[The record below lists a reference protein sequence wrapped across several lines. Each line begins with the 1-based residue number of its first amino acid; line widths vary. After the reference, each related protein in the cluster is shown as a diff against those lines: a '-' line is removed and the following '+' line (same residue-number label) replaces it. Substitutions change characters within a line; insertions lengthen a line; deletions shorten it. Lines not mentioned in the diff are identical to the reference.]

1 MHYVFLSIYKHWI
14 IIYMYIFFFFLNK
27 VNKEDQFYFAAKICA
42 SAGTTATS
50 YSFSHLNTW
59 TDWLLLIHLSSNQ
72 AQFSSPLPPTTV
84 TFTCHTDFIFT
95 ATTAHLPALS
105 PDCQSAASRLHS
117 LTIHHRPKAPD
128 HNIRYKHRH
137 QQPSDPAHDGRMLLL
152 TNWQTCS
159 KLRNWSVVYT
169 HFILQKPTMF
179 PLSFDFSF

>member
-1 MHYVFLSIYKHWI
+1 MHRQEPWQPLTHSLTLTHG
-14 IIYMYIFFFFLNK
+14 
-27 VNKEDQFYFAAKICA
+27 Q
-42 SAGTTATS
+42 
-50 YSFSHLNTW
+50 
-59 TDWLLLIHLSSNQ
+59 TDFLLIHLSSNQ

-105 PDCQSAASRLHS
+105 PDCQSAASRLHP

-152 TNWQTCS
+152 TNVFKVKELIS
-159 KLRNWSVVYT
+159 GLYT
-169 HFILQKPTMF
+169 LHFTEANDVSLKF
-179 PLSFDFSF
+179 